1 MVKRVFRLLSEIH
14 RRFIWQAFAIYLLVA
29 FVAYHVSLQ
38 IAQTRGL
45 PDWFVQVA
53 GALLVIGLPIILT
66 TAIVQEGIP
75 AIGRSD
81 PAMRVD
87 ADLWDRDPSADRAD
101 GRGSFW
107 QAFTWRNAIL
117 GGVAAFTLWA
127 MVAAGWLILAEKI
140 VDEVQNAEQQETT
153 VDGQH

>member
-1 MVKRVFRLLSEIH
+1 MVKRLLRLLSEIH

-29 FVAYHVSLQ
+29 FVAYHVSVQ

-45 PDWFVQVA
+45 PDWFIQVA
-53 GALLVIGLPIILT
+53 GVLLIIGLPIILT

-81 PAMRVD
+81 PGLRVD
-87 ADLWDRDPSADRAD
+87 ADLWESDPSVMRSD
-101 GRGSFW
+101 GRGGVW
-107 QAFTWRNAIL
+107 EIFTWRNAIL

-127 MVAAGWLILAEKI
+127 MAAAGSLILAEKI
-140 VDEVQNAEQQETT
+140 VDEVQNAEQQEST
-153 VDGQH
+153 VDGQR

>member
-1 MVKRVFRLLSEIH
+1 MKRLVQLLFEIH
-14 RRFIWQAFAIYLLVA
+14 RRFIWQAFSIYLLVA
-29 FVAYHVSLQ
+29 FVAYRVSEQ

-45 PDWFVQVA
+45 PDWFVPVA
-53 GALLVIGLPIILT
+53 VVLLVVGLPIILT

-81 PAMRVD
+81 PALRVD
-87 ADLWDRDPSADRAD
+87 ADLWKSDPSAMGTD
-101 GRGSFW
+101 GRGNVW
-107 QAFTWRNAIL
+107 QVFTWRNAIL

-140 VDEVQNAEQQETT
+140 VDQIQNAEQQESV
-153 VDGQH
+153 VDGEH